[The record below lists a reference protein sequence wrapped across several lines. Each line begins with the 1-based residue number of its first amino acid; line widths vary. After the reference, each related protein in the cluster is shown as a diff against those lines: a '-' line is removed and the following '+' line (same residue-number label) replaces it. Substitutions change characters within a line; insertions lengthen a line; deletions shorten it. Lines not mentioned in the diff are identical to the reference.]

1 MAVVSNLKDLEVS
14 FGRMVVR
21 VKRHLEKCDLS
32 EAKLFLYSVIG
43 TKVFKRCENFG
54 EILELL
60 QQDHIDVFNIY
71 ILQQLVECFDNC
83 EQTEVIKTYNEKK
96 EKFFQ
101 QTTVLEFQR
110 AVVSRVEP
118 ILASGRAVVTIV
130 ISREMAYDRTLKD
143 IEKLAM
149 EGFEECHKEFVHLHA
164 EPGSI
169 IISWIFPKRKSGRL
183 EQLACKNSTVFEHAG
198 VLEVTVGERRVF
210 PCTHQDVKEE
220 EKSKLK
226 QLYIE
231 FYPQLV
237 EAVSDRDTCHTL
249 TTQLHSTSLLSE
261 EKKAAL
267 RSNLASGR
275 LYLKALGVEE
285 EPHLVTVLME
295 KMSAVKQLQ
304 TLSEDMNAWLSGS
317 KQGTMIHMLRII
329 NGACN

>member
-14 FGRMVVR
+14 FGRMIVR
-21 VKRHLEKCDLS
+21 VKRHLDKCDLS

-43 TKVFKRCENFG
+43 TKAFNRCENFG
-54 EILELL
+54 EVLELL
-60 QQDHIDVFNIY
+60 QQDHVDVFNIS
-71 ILQQLVECFDNC
+71 ILQQLVACFDNC

-96 EKFFQ
+96 ENFLQ
-101 QTTVLEFQR
+101 QTAVLEFQH
-110 AVVSRVEP
+110 AVVSRVKP
-118 ILASGRAVVTIV
+118 SGKAVVTIV

-143 IEKLAM
+143 VEKLAM
-149 EGFEECHKEFVHLHA
+149 DGFEECHKEFIHLHA
-164 EPGSI
+164 EPGSV
-169 IISWIFPKRKSGRL
+169 IISWVFPKRNSDRL
-183 EQLACKNSTVFEHAG
+183 EQLAGKNATVFEHAG

-237 EAVSDRDTCHTL
+237 EAVSDPDTCHSL

-261 EKKAAL
+261 ETKAAL
-267 RSNLASGR
+267 SSSMASGR
-275 LYLKALGVEE
+275 SFLKVLGVEE

-304 TLSEDMNAWLSGS
+304 TLSEDMSAWMSGS
-317 KQGTMIHMLRII
+317 KQGTMQRIV
-329 NGACN
+329 GY

>member
-1 MAVVSNLKDLEVS
+1 MSSIFLFFNNLWHALTT
-14 FGRMVVR
+14 
-21 VKRHLEKCDLS
+21 
-32 EAKLFLYSVIG
+32 A
-43 TKVFKRCENFG
+43 
-54 EILELL
+54 
-60 QQDHIDVFNIY
+60 
-71 ILQQLVECFDNC
+71 C

-96 EKFFQ
+96 ENFLQ

-118 ILASGRAVVTIV
+118 ILASGKAVVTIV

-149 EGFEECHKEFVHLHA
+149 DGFEECHKEFIHLHA
-164 EPGSI
+164 EPGSV
-169 IISWIFPKRKSGRL
+169 IISWVFPKKNSDRM
-183 EQLACKNSTVFEHAG
+183 EQLAGKNATVFEHAG

-220 EKSKLK
+220 ETSKPK
-226 QLYIE
+226 QLYTE

-237 EAVSDRDTCHTL
+237 EAVSDPDTCHSL
-249 TTQLHSTSLLSE
+249 ITQLHSTSLLSE

-267 RSNLASGR
+267 SSSMASGISF
-275 LYLKALGVEE
+275 LKVLGVEE

-304 TLSEDMNAWLSGS
+304 TLSEDMSGWLSGS
-317 KQGTMIHMLRII
+317 KQGTMKRIM
-329 NGACN
+329 N